1 MFKDIG
7 INLLGLKNLKSTN
20 YQKYSAEFLKLSQKD
35 KYAIYYDNCYLSYS
49 LLIATNFDLTIYF
62 ILAKH

>member
-20 YQKYSAEFLKLSQKD
+20 YQKYSAELLKFSQND
-35 KYAIYYDNCYLSYS
+35 KYAIYYDNCYLSYL
-49 LLIATNFDLTIYF
+49 LLIATNFDLSIYF

>member
-20 YQKYSAEFLKLSQKD
+20 YQKYSAELLKFSQND
-35 KYAIYYDNCYLSYS
+35 KYAIY
-49 LLIATNFDLTIYF
+49 TNFDLSIYF